1 MPAANFK
8 NEIKPIFDSLSS
20 KGHNIRENNRIRYID
35 EDIIIV
41 WFTVREHTTGGRLI
55 ISTDINNRAQL
66 EEASKEAKD
75 KNLKFFCCAVYDT
88 TTKNKYPQM
97 ENYVVSIESFNY
109 FLKDGQSTLSLTSN
123 WEAIKNNKKDI
134 FRFNNSSNGTSI
146 AIIKKDKFEEYM
158 NYFDNRSYMT
168 EGADKKKH
176 IVFKP
181 IEVFKDKSCKKIG
194 DWPLNLLVY
203 GAPGTGKSNMLDKKI
218 KDMKKDN
225 YSRVTFYEDYT
236 YAQFVG
242 TYKPVPQYVSDD
254 IELEGF
260 NKSIEGRISGEHI
273 TYKFVPGVFS
283 DILVKAYISFLTAA
297 EGEEIDSY
305 VLIIEELNRANAA
318 SVFGDLFQ
326 LLDRDENGFSKY
338 EIKPS
343 REFLEWFNDE
353 IRKYIDIQES
363 IKTIQ
368 LLPNLSI
375 WATMNSADQGVY
387 PLDSAFKRRWGY
399 IYKDINTPRPSKIEL
414 LSVENKKDIVAYSWD
429 EFRNGINTIIQ
440 KRFDEDR
447 CIGGWYFSSD
457 ELDSVG
463 KYYKAVTKEE
473 NLEELVNPLVD
484 KLFSYLR
491 QDVFRNNPKEFFNED
506 YLNMSQIRK
515 ALNEGK
521 SLLEI
526 TKLKKE
532 DFIAYSDEDKEA
544 KSKS

>member
-1 MPAANFK
+1 MPASSYEK
-8 NEIKPIFDSLSS
+8 EIKPIFDKLID
-20 KGHNIRENNRIRYID
+20 KKHKVKNVNRIRYVD
-35 EDIIIV
+35 EDMIII
-41 WFTVREHTTGGRLI
+41 WFTVREHSGSSSLEITT
-55 ISTDINNRAQL
+55 DKHNRKQL
-66 EEASKEAKD
+66 EEACKEARE
-75 KNLKFFCCAVYDT
+75 KNMKFFCCAVYDT
-88 TTKNKYPQM
+88 NTKDKYSEM
-97 ENYVVSIESFNY
+97 EGYIVSIESFDY
-109 FLKDGQSTLSLTSN
+109 FLKEGQSTISLKSN
-123 WEAIKNNKKDI
+123 WEEIKNNSKDI
-134 FRFNNSSNGTSI
+134 FRFNYRGNGTSI
-146 AIIKKDKFEEYM
+146 AIIKKEKFEEYI
-158 NYFDNRSYMT
+158 NYFDNRPYMMD
-168 EGADKKKH
+168 GADKKKH

-181 IEVFKDKSCKKIG
+181 IEVFNYKSCKKISE
-194 DWPLNLLVY
+194 WPLNLLVY
-203 GAPGTGKSNMLDKKI
+203 GAPGTGKSNMLNEKL
-218 KDMKKDN
+218 KDMKQEN
-225 YSRVTFYEDYT
+225 YSRITFYEDYT

-242 TYKPVPQYVSDD
+242 SYKPVPQYVSDS

-260 NKSIEGRISGEHI
+260 TNDICGSISGEHI

-283 DILVKAYISFLTAA
+283 EILVKAYISALTTT

-326 LLDRDENGFSKY
+326 LLDREEKEFSKY

-343 REFLEWFNDE
+343 QEFLEWFNDE
-353 IRKYIDIQES
+353 IRKHVDIQES

-368 LLPNLSI
+368 LLPNLHI

-399 IYKDINTPRPSKIEL
+399 IYKDINTPRPAKIEL

-440 KRFDEDR
+440 KKFDEDR
-447 CIGGWYFSSD
+447 CIGGWYFSCD
-457 ELDSVG
+457 ELKSVG
-463 KYYKAVTKEE
+463 KYSEAVTQGK

-491 QDVFRNNPKEFFNED
+491 QDVFRNNPKEFFNDD
-506 YLNMSQIRK
+506 YLNMSKVRK

-526 TKLKKE
+526 TKLKME
-532 DFIAYSDEDKEA
+532 DFIVYSDEEKEDE
-544 KSKS
+544 K